1 MNGEQWVK
9 AVYRMREGL
18 QALAAKFD
26 EAVDRSDSEREA
38 WLWANQY
45 TTWHKLLNR
54 MGELTRS
61 FDSISPTDKWYI
73 KAVDSKRVYLDDE
86 WYQYVLSRGN
96 VTNNAYRYLKRKD
109 ARILPN
115 FGKYFL
121 DVVQER
127 GEQID
132 KALDLGFDELLEF
145 MKKYLPWILA
155 GGAILIVLNVV
166 SLVPKR

>member
-1 MNGEQWVK
+1 MTGEQWNG
-9 AVYRMREGL
+9 AVVRMRMGFE
-18 QALAAKFD
+18 ALAAKFD
-26 EAVDRSDSEREA
+26 EAVDRSDPEREA
-38 WLWANQY
+38 FLWANQY
-45 TTWHKLLNR
+45 TTWQKLLNR

-73 KAVDSKRVYLDDE
+73 KAVDLKNSYLNEE
-86 WYQYVLSRGN
+86 WYEYVLGRVN
-96 VTNNAYRYLKRKD
+96 ITNNAYRYLKRKD

>member
-1 MNGEQWVK
+1 MTGEQWVQNVNK
-9 AVYRMREGL
+9 WHQGVG
-18 QALAAKFD
+18 ALVQKFE
-26 EAVDRSDSEREA
+26 EAEKSKDWSY
-38 WLWANQY
+38 LWANQY
-45 TTWHKLLNR
+45 TPFHKALNR
-54 MGELTRS
+54 MAELKQAFFT
-61 FDSISPTDKWYI
+61 ISPADPWYVR
-73 KAVDSKRVYLDDE
+73 AVSLRNAHLDDE
-86 WYQYVLSRGN
+86 GFKELNNFVR
-96 VTNNAYRYLKRKD
+96 VTGDAYRYHKRKD
-109 ARILPN
+109 GRILPN

>member
-1 MNGEQWVK
+1 MTGEQWVK

-18 QALAAKFD
+18 EALAAKFD
-26 EAVDRSDSEREA
+26 EAVNQSDPEREA
-38 WLWANQY
+38 FLWANQY

-61 FDSISPTDKWYI
+61 FDTISPTDKWYI

-86 WYQYVLSRGN
+86 WYQYVLSRVN

-127 GEQID
+127 GEQIEKITDLSLD
-132 KALDLGFDELLEF
+132 KIKQF
-145 MKKYLPWILA
+145 LPWILA

-166 SLVPKR
+166 SLVPKK

>member
-1 MNGEQWVK
+1 MTGEQWVK

-18 QALAAKFD
+18 EALAAKFD
-26 EAVDRSDSEREA
+26 EAVNQSDPEREA
-38 WLWANQY
+38 FLWANQY
-45 TTWHKLLNR
+45 TTWQKLLNR

-61 FDSISPTDKWYI
+61 FDTISPTDKWYI

-86 WYQYVLSRGN
+86 WYQYVLSRVN

-127 GEQID
+127 GEQIEKITDLSLD
-132 KALDLGFDELLEF
+132 KIKQF
-145 MKKYLPWILA
+145 LPWILA

-166 SLVPKR
+166 SLVPKK